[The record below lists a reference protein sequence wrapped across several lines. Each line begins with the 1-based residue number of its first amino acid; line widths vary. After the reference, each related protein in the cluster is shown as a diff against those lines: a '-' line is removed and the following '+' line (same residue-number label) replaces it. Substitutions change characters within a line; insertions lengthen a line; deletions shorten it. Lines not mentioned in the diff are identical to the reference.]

1 MSNIKAVVTFQN
13 QDDLLVLETF
23 ALSTSAEMSLSAPE
37 IVADSRTSLYRI
49 ILSVTDYATANTF
62 LNTLWAQAKT
72 QNIEFVKCDLVDLD
86 TFDAGVAASYTTN

>member
-49 ILSVTDYATANTF
+49 IVSVPDYDTANAF

-72 QNIEFVKCDLVDLD
+72 QNIEFVKCDLIDLD
-86 TFDAGVAASYTTN
+86 TFDASLANDFAPN

>member
-13 QDDLLVLETF
+13 QDDLFVLETF

-37 IVADSRTSLYRI
+37 IVTDNQTSTYRFI
-49 ILSVTDYATANTF
+49 MSVPDYATANTF

-86 TFDAGVAASYTTN
+86 TFDADLANNITPE